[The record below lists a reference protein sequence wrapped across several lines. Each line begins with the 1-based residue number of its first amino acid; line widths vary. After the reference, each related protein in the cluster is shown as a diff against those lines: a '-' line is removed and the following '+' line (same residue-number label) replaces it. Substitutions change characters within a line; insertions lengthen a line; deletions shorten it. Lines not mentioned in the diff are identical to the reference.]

1 MNKETIKAEIMDLV
15 NVRVW
20 RKDSNNFDP
29 DYHQLNGNL
38 YTLKDSSDKANED
51 IEIVE
56 NTAFADID
64 DVDDL
69 DFISY
74 DIQSDAWED
83 YQKSYDITV
92 NYPYDEF
99 FNCNQE
105 VVNLLQKHCSDK
117 ERVIKI
123 LKTLSE
129 YDDYSGTTN
138 IKLLYSLAK
147 LMLNLPD
154 SLIKSENGC
163 EQLIANQYGSNIIKE
178 KNIKKGISENESK
191 SEDAMDKKRK
201 YHRISKD

>member
-1 MNKETIKAEIMDLV
+1 MNKETIKAEITDLV

-20 RKDSNNFDP
+20 RKDSNSFDP

-64 DVDDL
+64 DVDDS

-92 NYPYDEF
+92 NYPYNEF

-105 VVNLLQKHCSDK
+105 IVNLLQKHCKDK

-147 LMLNLPD
+147 LMLDLPTSSD
-154 SLIKSENGC
+154 QSE
-163 EQLIANQYGSNIIKE
+163 LIANQYGSNIIK
-178 KNIKKGISENESK
+178 KKST
-191 SEDAMDKKRK
+191 DASDKKRK
-201 YHRISKD
+201 YNRISKD